1 MMRLRIV
8 TVATLLSGVA
18 PAGAQDAAPAIAD
31 NSFLIEEAY
40 NQEPGVVQHISTL
53 TLVGPE
59 RRDAVY
65 GFTQEWPFRSQRH
78 QLSYT
83 AVYAFRHDAPDG
95 FGDLMLNYRM
105 QVAGTATVAV
115 APRLSAILPTGR
127 EQDGLGDGSVGGQ
140 FNLPVSVRL
149 TPALVGHLNAGATV
163 LARARG
169 VTGTGDPVRATLT
182 SWTLGGSLI
191 GPVTRPVN
199 LMLEFVQSWS
209 GEFTAD
215 GSVAHPSATI
225 LSPGVR
231 FAVNLGGAQVVPGVG
246 VPVTFAGGDTTTDV
260 LLYLSLEHAF
270 RRTS

>member
-1 MMRLRIV
+1 M
-8 TVATLLSGVA
+8 VAALLATTTPVGAQEAA
-18 PAGAQDAAPAIAD
+18 PAMAAPAIAD

-53 TLVGPE
+53 TLTGPG

-83 AVYAFRHDAPDG
+83 AVYAFQQDAPDG

-105 QVAGTATVAV
+105 QVAGTPTLAV

-127 EQDGLGDGSVGGQ
+127 EEDGLGDGTVGGQ
-140 FNLPVSVRL
+140 FNLPVSMRL

-169 VTGTGDPVRATLT
+169 VTGAGDPVRATLT

-191 GPVTRPVN
+191 APVTRPVN

-209 GEFTAD
+209 GEFGAD
-215 GSVAHPSATI
+215 GSVEHPSATTV
-225 LSPGVR
+225 SPGIR
-231 FAVNLGGAQVVPGVG
+231 FALNLGGVQVVPGLG
-246 VPVTFAGGDTTTDV
+246 VPVTFADGDTTTDV
-260 LLYLSLEHAF
+260 LFYLSVEHAF
-270 RRTS
+270 RRTD